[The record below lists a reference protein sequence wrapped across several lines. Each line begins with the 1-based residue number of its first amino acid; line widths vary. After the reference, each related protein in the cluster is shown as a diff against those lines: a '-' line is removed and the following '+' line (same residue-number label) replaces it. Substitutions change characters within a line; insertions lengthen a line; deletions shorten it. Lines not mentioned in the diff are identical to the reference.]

1 MKKALLHE
9 WFVDY
14 AGSEKCVESFT
25 NVYNDFDIYS
35 LVDFL
40 DQEQR
45 RIILKGKKSETSF
58 IQNLPFSRKSFRNY
72 LFLFPY
78 AIEQFD
84 FSGYDFILTNSHLVT
99 KGALT
104 TSEQL
109 HITYCHSP
117 MRYAWDLYHQ
127 YLDES
132 GLKKGIK
139 GTAAKAT
146 LHYLRN
152 WDQGTANRP
161 DYILANSY
169 YTARRINK
177 IYSREADVIYPPVD
191 TDKFTLTEQKDNY
204 YITCSRLVPYKKIR
218 LIVEAFNKMPDK
230 KLVVVG
236 DGPDYNKIKR
246 MAGKNV
252 EMMGYLPFAEMKTLI
267 EKARAFLFAAI
278 EDFGIV
284 VLESMA
290 CGTPVIALNKG
301 GTAETVQDGFN
312 GIHFNEQSAA
322 AIIDAVKRFE
332 KSSDKFNPA
341 DIAAYAEKFNRKEF
355 ETSIKKY
362 IEDKSN
368 IFFNK

>member
-40 DQEQR
+40 DQEER
-45 RIILKGKKSETSF
+45 RTILKGKKSKTSF
-58 IQNLPFSRKSFRNY
+58 IQNLPFARNHFRNY
-72 LFLFPY
+72 LSLFPY

-84 FSGYDFILTNSHLVT
+84 FSGYDFILTNSHLVA

-127 YLDES
+127 YLNES
-132 GLKKGIK
+132 GLNKGIK
-139 GTAAKAT
+139 GTVVKAT

-161 DYILANSY
+161 DYILANSH
-169 YTARRINK
+169 YTARRIKK
-177 IYSREADVIYPPVD
+177 IYSRDAEVIYPPVD
-191 TDKFTLTEQKDNY
+191 TDKFNLTEQKDNY

-236 DGPDYNKIKR
+236 DGPDFAKVKR
-246 MAGKNV
+246 IAGRNIEV
-252 EMMGYLPFAEMKTLI
+252 MGFLPFSEMRPLI
-267 EKARAFLFAAI
+267 EKAKAFIFAAI

-290 CGTPVIALNKG
+290 SGTPVIALNKG
-301 GTAETVQDGFN
+301 GTAETVKDGFN
-312 GIHFNEQSAA
+312 GIHFNEQSAP
-322 AIIDAVKRFE
+322 AIIDAVNRFE
-332 KSSDKFNPA
+332 KNSDKFVPA
-341 DIAAYAEKFNRKEF
+341 DIAAYAENFNRKAF
-355 ETSIKKY
+355 ETTIKDY
-362 IEDKSN
+362 IEEKSN